1 MTRSVISRKDRN
13 KNKITEKAAERQNK
27 EMEIIEAAEEKIET
41 KQKTEEQPKPT
52 SLKKA
57 AEKGRISK
65 SQRNKS
71 YYLKN
76 KERII
81 QNIKDRRL
89 EKQLKHAEEKLK
101 KLSAA
106 KQKEQQADATA
117 DQNTEKKADEADA
130 K

>member
-13 KNKITEKAAERQNK
+13 KNKITEKATEQQNK

-41 KQKTEEQPKPT
+41 EQKTEEQPKPI
-52 SLKKA
+52 SLKKV

-65 SQRNKS
+65 SQRNKN
-71 YYLKN
+71 YYIKN
-76 KERII
+76 RERII
-81 QNIKDRRL
+81 QKIKDRRL

-106 KQKEQQADATA
+106 KQEEQQADAAA